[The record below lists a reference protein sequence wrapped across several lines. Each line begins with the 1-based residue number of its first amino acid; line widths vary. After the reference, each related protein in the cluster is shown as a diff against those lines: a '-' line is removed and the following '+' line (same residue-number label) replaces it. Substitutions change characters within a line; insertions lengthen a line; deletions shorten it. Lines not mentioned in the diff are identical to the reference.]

1 MLVLT
6 RKAGESILIGDN
18 VEVRVLRVDGVHV
31 SVGIVAPQM
40 VPILRAELLAEVR
53 NETEASAVLPAKLGQ
68 VQLLSQRLKGQT
80 AKAAPAPARKSAKK
94 R

>member
-6 RKAGESILIGDN
+6 RKAGESIIIGDN
-18 VEVRVLRVDGVHV
+18 IEVRVLRVDGDHV
-31 SVGIVAPQM
+31 SVGINAPKM
-40 VPILRAELLAEVR
+40 VTVLRAELLAEVR
-53 NETEASAVLPAKLGQ
+53 DETEASAVLPAKLAQ

-80 AKAAPAPARKSAKK
+80 AKTAAGKSAKK